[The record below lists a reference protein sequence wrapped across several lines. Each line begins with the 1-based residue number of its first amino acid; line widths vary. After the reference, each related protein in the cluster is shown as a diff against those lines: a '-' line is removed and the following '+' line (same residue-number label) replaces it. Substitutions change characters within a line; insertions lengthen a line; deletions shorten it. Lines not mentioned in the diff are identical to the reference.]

1 MSGMW
6 GNVQN
11 PPDTPHRQE
20 PLEQQQGKSDG
31 SMSRVPQEVPPEGK
45 GGGVKHYEGDI
56 EPIDFMFA
64 QMTREEF
71 EGFLKGNIIKYV
83 SRATRKGGL
92 EDYQKAKV
100 YLDWLIDMYMVK
112 DEEDSFLHD

>member
-1 MSGMW
+1 MS
-6 GNVQN
+6 
-11 PPDTPHRQE
+11 
-20 PLEQQQGKSDG
+20 
-31 SMSRVPQEVPPEGK
+31 QEVPSKGRRGK
-45 GGGVKHYEGDI
+45 VSHYDGEI

-64 QMTREEF
+64 QMSREEF

-100 YLDWLIDMYMVK
+100 YLDWLIDMYVVEH
-112 DEEDSFLHD
+112 EED